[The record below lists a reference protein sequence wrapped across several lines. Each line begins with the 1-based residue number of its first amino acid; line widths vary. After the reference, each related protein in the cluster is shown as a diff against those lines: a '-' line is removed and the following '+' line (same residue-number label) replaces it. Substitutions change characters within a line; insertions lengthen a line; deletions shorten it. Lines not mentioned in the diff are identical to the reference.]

1 MSESLEDWL
10 ATQYRA
16 SARHLLLSVS
26 PQQLVKQ
33 RPGFGQTV
41 RAARGAIVASPVLAD
56 WDPEPDY
63 FFHWFRDS
71 ALVVDALRLLYV
83 DGTLGEAA
91 LAHAHDFVDFSLG
104 LNALDARKTTI
115 PRAATRAEFQ
125 RYLRDEAEWSVLHG
139 EAVLADTRVNADGSL
154 DFTKW
159 TRPQHD
165 GAPLRALALLRW
177 QRVADLGAQA
187 QALLRADLAF
197 VQRHALQPA
206 YDIWEEEFGWHAYTL
221 RVSAAALE
229 AGAAW
234 LETQGEASA
243 TRDARAVASA
253 LRLRLQT
260 YRDAQTGAM
269 RSRVLASGE
278 RSTKELDSSVILAAI
293 HAREVDEPGL
303 RVTLNELDAVFAER
317 YPINR
322 GRAPG
327 HALGRYPGD
336 VYHGGNPWFICTLA
350 AAEFCYRAA
359 RHDAALRARGDAYL
373 ATVRAFAPAH
383 GALSEQFDGDS
394 GAPVSARHLAWS
406 YAAFISCVDARRGRV
421 AR

>member
-1 MSESLEDWL
+1 MSESLEDWI

-26 PQQLVKQ
+26 PQPLIKR

-71 ALVVDALRLLYV
+71 ALVVDALRLLYA
-83 DGTLGEAA
+83 DGTLGEPA
-91 LAHAHDFVDFSLG
+91 LAHARDFVDFSLG
-104 LNALDARKTTI
+104 LNALDARRAPV
-115 PRAATRAEFQ
+115 PRAQTCAEFQ
-125 RYLRDEAEWSVLHG
+125 RYLRDEDEWRTVHG

-177 QRVADLGAQA
+177 LQVADLGAPA
-187 QALLRADLAF
+187 HALLRADLTF
-197 VQRHALQPA
+197 VQRHALLPA

-234 LETQGEASA
+234 LDAKGEAGA
-243 TRDARAVASA
+243 AREALGVAAALRTRLQGLRDADSGA
-253 LRLRLQT
+253 LR
-260 YRDAQTGAM
+260 
-269 RSRVLASGE
+269 SRELASGA
-278 RSTKELDSSVILAAI
+278 RSSKQLDSSVMLAAI
-293 HAREVDEPGL
+293 HAREVDEPAL
-303 RVTLNELDAVFAER
+303 RATLDALDALFAAR
-317 YPINR
+317 YSINH
-322 GRAPG
+322 GREKG
-327 HALGRYPGD
+327 YALGRYPGD
-336 VYHGGNPWFICTLA
+336 AYHGGHPWFICTLA
-350 AAEFCYRAA
+350 AAEFCYRSAQG
-359 RHDAALRARGDAYL
+359 DAVWRARGDAYL
-373 ATVRAFAPAH
+373 ATLRAVTPRD
-383 GALSEQFDGDS
+383 GAMSEQFDGAT

-406 YAAFISCVDARRGRV
+406 YAAFISCVNARRGV
-421 AR
+421 AA